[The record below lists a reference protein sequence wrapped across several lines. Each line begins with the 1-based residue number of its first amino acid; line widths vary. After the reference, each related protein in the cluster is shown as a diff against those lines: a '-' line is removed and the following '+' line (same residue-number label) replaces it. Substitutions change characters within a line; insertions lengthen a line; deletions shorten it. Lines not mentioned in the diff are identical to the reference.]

1 MQLFS
6 CLKVKSLN
14 NFKTVPRMRAERL
27 TMDGLTGGKI
37 NEPVPDSRSAIANR
51 AKQDAPSNIAEVSDV
66 IPKLSPWST
75 PVRIPDKTRTV
86 SAADSATVM
95 TGYDRQW
102 ASLPLEVLE
111 KIASYLAIE
120 DINHFGQTSPTM
132 GDRLRSCG
140 LEEVH
145 HFLSLT
151 RQRQTECRAI
161 IQSSHLLLEYLRT
174 LSIFSV
180 CHFPAQQGPAF
191 YSFYASHLR
200 QQILDGVTL
209 TLIPTDSINIHSL
222 KHHLRDHIPIII
234 EKKAENYSDILVLD
248 PDGHWVREAEIKHDD
263 HVSYGHQQTDHI
275 LFVRQPFPRT
285 LIRSGPLSYQC
296 NGKEH
301 CLSVYERKND
311 TWVEQQLTTGEVFP
325 KCKYQDIDIMHLSP
339 DARTLVCINQWRA
352 VAILGRGADGQWINK
367 GNINTRLSHGLFSAD
382 SNHLVLYGNNSR
394 IRLMSK
400 ADDGSWSNTGH
411 ITVKDPADDLKEM
424 PSGEKVSDFE
434 FDLHVAFSPDN
445 RHFATWFE
453 DAGNDSHHGDIE
465 RDYFFVVIFASD
477 PQGQWREKQRILE
490 YCDQPTRY
498 FQLKPEFSPDGRLLI
513 ITTEESIDIWE
524 LTDDQWQQSKRE
536 EPEDG
541 GGEIQFSVDPCEFI
555 RRSGGEVT
563 IWRKAASGTWGKTQT
578 FSAESLLVTS
588 PSGETIVCND
598 PAGHTDLYQR
608 QPFAESFD
616 QPFGEPAAVQWV
628 NQRIGFS
635 IVKADFNQEGCL
647 LAVVPK
653 TDTRSLIL
661 FGLTADGNWLERAR
675 LQTEGRIKKFC
686 FSPCSR
692 SIQVTSLRPDS
703 CARRREFYSLWQIMP
718 DELAFA
724 GRDDFSD

>member
-1 MQLFS
+1 
-6 CLKVKSLN
+6 
-14 NFKTVPRMRAERL
+14 
-27 TMDGLTGGKI
+27 MDGLTGGKI
-37 NEPVPDSRSAIANR
+37 NEPVPYCGATANR

-66 IPKLSPWST
+66 VPKLGPSST
-75 PVRIPDKTRTV
+75 PVRIPDKARTV
-86 SAADSATVM
+86 SATDSATAM
-95 TGYDRQW
+95 TGCDRQW

-180 CHFPAQQGPAF
+180 CHFPAQLGPAF

-209 TLIPTDSINIHSL
+209 TLIPTDSINVHSL
-222 KHHLRDHIPIII
+222 KHHLCDHIPIII
-234 EKKAENYSDILVLD
+234 ENKAENYSDILAPD
-248 PDGHWVREAEIKHDD
+248 PDGHWLREAEIKHGNLF
-263 HVSYGHQQTDHI
+263 SYGHQQADHI
-275 LFVRQPFPRT
+275 LSVPQPFPRDIMPT
-285 LIRSGPLSYQC
+285 GSFSDK
-296 NGKEH
+296 NSDKVH
-301 CLSVYERKND
+301 FLSVYERKKD
-311 TWVEQQLTTGEVFP
+311 SWIEQQLTTGEVFP
-325 KCKYQDIDIMHLSP
+325 ECEDKHISSICLSP
-339 DARTLVCINQWRA
+339 DARSLVCINQWRA

-367 GNINTRLSHGLFSAD
+367 GNINTRLLDRLFSAD
-382 SNHLVLYGNNSR
+382 SNHLVLYGSNSR

-400 ADDGSWSNTGH
+400 ADDGSWSETGN
-411 ITVKDPADDLKEM
+411 ITIKDPADDLKET
-424 PSGEKVSDFE
+424 PSGEKVSNFGC
-434 FDLHVAFSPDN
+434 DLRVVFSPDN
-445 RHFATWFE
+445 RHFAAWFE
-453 DAGNDSHHGDIE
+453 DAGNDSRHGDIE
-465 RDYFFVVIFASD
+465 RDYFFVVIFAFD
-477 PQGQWREKQRILE
+477 PQGQWREKQRIIE

-498 FQLKPEFSPDGRLLI
+498 FQLKPEFSADGRLLI

-524 LTDDQWQQSKRE
+524 LIHEQWRRSKRE
-536 EPEDG
+536 KPEDG

-555 RRSGGEVT
+555 RRSGREVT
-563 IWRKAASGTWGKTQT
+563 IWRKAASGIWGVTQT
-578 FSAESLLVTS
+578 FPAESLVVTG

-608 QPFAESFD
+608 QPFAESFC

-675 LQTEGRIKKFC
+675 LQTEGRIYKFC